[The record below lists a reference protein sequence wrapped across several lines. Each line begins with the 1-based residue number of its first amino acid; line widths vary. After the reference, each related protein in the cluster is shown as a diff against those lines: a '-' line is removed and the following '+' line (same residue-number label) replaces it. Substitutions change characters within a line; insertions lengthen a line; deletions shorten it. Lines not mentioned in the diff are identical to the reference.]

1 MADINIL
8 TAAMKVQFLNSMQ
21 AVGKPAPIEAIVTE
35 VPSTARIEN
44 YAWMTPAPGIS
55 RYKGYRRLAKMSSI
69 KYTVENLEYDGSFTV
84 PLRDVEDDQVGG
96 YKRRMKD
103 LVEKSKAPFRTRLLL
118 QFLNNGASNTCF
130 DGSNF
135 FNTTHN
141 IGGYPT
147 TNAVLTGGG
156 NKYTVNA
163 AASAD
168 ATTHNVYLLVRNE
181 MLCPLIYQ
189 NRKPPKF
196 GTDAG
201 TPASEKAKKADYW
214 IDLEAAAAHGY
225 WWDAIKLTITGTP
238 TILELITYLDNMHQQ
253 MSQFSLPVSLAT
265 DPLEY
270 VHEQLVWSPE
280 TITVATSIGLQT
292 LMNRVLNESYYG
304 ISVAGST
311 SGVTPNNLYFKKFT
325 HIASN
330 YLNP

>member
-21 AVGKPAPIEAIVTE
+21 AVGKPAPIDGIVTE

-55 RYKGYRRLAKMSSI
+55 RYKGYRRLASMSSI

-84 PLRDVEDDQVGG
+84 PLRDVEDDQIGG

-118 QFLNNGASNTCF
+118 QFLNNGASNVCF

-135 FNTTHN
+135 FAATHN
-141 IGGYPT
+141 LGGYPT
-147 TNAVLTGGG
+147 SVAVLSGGG
-156 NKYTVNA
+156 NLYTVSA
-163 AASAD
+163 AASSD
-168 ATTHNVYLLVRNE
+168 GTTHNVYLLVRNE

-201 TPASEKAKKADYW
+201 TPQSEKAKKADYW
-214 IDLEAAAAHGY
+214 LDLEAAAAHGY
-225 WWDAIKLTITGTP
+225 WWDAVKLTITGTP
-238 TILELITYLDNMHQQ
+238 TILELITYLDKLHQV
-253 MSQFSLPVSLAT
+253 MSQFSLPISLAT
-265 DPLEY
+265 DPTEY
-270 VHEQLVWSPE
+270 VHEQLEWSPA
-280 TITVATSIGLQT
+280 TVTVATSIGLQQ
-292 LMNRVLNESYYG
+292 LMNRVLNEAYYG

-311 SGVTPNNLYFKKFT
+311 SGINPVSIYYKKFT